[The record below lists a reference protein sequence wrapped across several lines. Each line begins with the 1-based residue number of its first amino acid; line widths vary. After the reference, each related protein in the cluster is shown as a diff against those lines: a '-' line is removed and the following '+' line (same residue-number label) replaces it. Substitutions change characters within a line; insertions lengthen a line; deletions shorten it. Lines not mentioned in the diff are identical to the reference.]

1 MMLYTL
7 IIFAFAGGQG
17 VAVTTAEYSGEENC
31 LIAAAQ
37 VNKMST
43 SFRAIC
49 TKRGR

>member
-1 MMLYTL
+1 MMYIL
-7 IIFAFAGGQG
+7 IIFAFSGGNG
-17 VAVTTAEYSGEENC
+17 VAVTTAEYNGEENC
-31 LIAAAQ
+31 LAAAYQ

>member
-1 MMLYTL
+1 M
-7 IIFAFAGGQG
+7 IIFAFSGANG
-17 VAVTTAEYSGEENC
+17 VAITTAEYNGEENC
-31 LIAAAQ
+31 LAAASQ

>member
-1 MMLYTL
+1 MIYVM
-7 IIFAFAGGQG
+7 IIFAFTGVSG
-17 VAVTTAEYSGEENC
+17 VAITTAEYNGEENC
-31 LIAAAQ
+31 LAAASQ

>member
-1 MMLYTL
+1 MMYIL
-7 IIFAFAGGQG
+7 IIFAFATNG
-17 VAVTTAEYSGEENC
+17 VAVTTAEYNGEENC
-31 LIAAAQ
+31 LAAAAQ

>member
-1 MMLYTL
+1 MYIM
-7 IIFAFAGGQG
+7 IIFAFTGAHGI
-17 VAVTTAEYSGEENC
+17 AVTTAEYNGEENC
-31 LIAAAQ
+31 MVAASQ